1 MSENN
6 NENNMNEEV
15 QQVENPS
22 AEASN
27 PAPHIEDDDLKAII
41 ESRVADEVAKA
52 KADFK
57 SKLDEVYA
65 ARDTVLAEK
74 VALEEEKR
82 QAEIKRMEEEGRHKE
97 VAELRMAEMKAKMES
112 LQKENT
118 KLTRDQNVKDAL
130 RGVDF
135 RSNLASEMA
144 FDRIV
149 NQLVQD
155 QNGVWQHKSGV
166 SVREFV
172 DHFTKDEDNSFLLKA
187 KVNSGLGATY
197 GNSTANTTS
206 SKPLQEMSTEEM
218 LAHFAKQ
225 APEGGGYNF

>member
-1 MSENN
+1 MSEQN
-6 NENNMNEEV
+6 NELNESQIQETL
-15 QQVENPS
+15 QDELNKQ
-22 AEASN
+22 AA
-27 PAPHIEDDDLKAII
+27 PAPIEDDDLKAIV

-82 QAEIKRMEEEGRHKE
+82 QQEIKRMEEEGKHKE
-97 VAELRMAEMKAKMES
+97 VAELRVAEMKAKMES

-118 KLTRDQNVKDAL
+118 RLTRDQNVKDAL

-135 RSNLASEMA
+135 RSDLASEMA
-144 FDRIV
+144 FERIV
-149 NQLVQD
+149 NQMVQD
-155 QNGVWQHKSGV
+155 ESGRWQHKSGV

-172 DHFTKDEDNSFLLKA
+172 EHFKKEEDNAFLFKA
-187 KVNSGLGATY
+187 KVNSGLGAIA
-197 GNSTANTTS
+197 GQSTADTTS
-206 SKPLQEMSTEEM
+206 NKPITEMSTEEM
-218 LAHFAKQ
+218 LAHFSRQ
-225 APEGGGYNF
+225 APDSNTPFGF